1 LGVPFSV
8 TGNESD
14 HGYDDHLSWVNS
26 MAKAKAASQKDL
38 FGHVIKRRTSRLES
52 LLTRIDRESYQ
63 IRLERLKYIESIK
76 PKGLGMAGSIEA
88 IFIFQEA
95 GWAYL
100 NGAFISTIL
109 LSQAFVERRL
119 QDYMSSKGL
128 EAEGKKGAQTII
140 NYCRKHHLVNEF
152 LLKKFDRLRQVRNP
166 LVHLKAIDHP
176 FTLGRRSFGEQKQPT
191 DILERD
197 AKEALSLMY
206 TILTTRL

>member
-1 LGVPFSV
+1 M
-8 TGNESD
+8 T
-14 HGYDDHLSWVNS
+14 
-26 MAKAKAASQKDL
+26 KAKAASQKDL
-38 FGHVIKRRTSRLES
+38 FGHVIKQRTSRLEN

-63 IRLERLKYIESIK
+63 SRLERLKYTEDIR
-76 PKGLGMAGSIEA
+76 PKGHGMVGSIET
-88 IFIFQEA
+88 IFIFHEA

-128 EAEGKKGAQTII
+128 EAEAKKGAQAII

-176 FTLGRRSFGEQKQPT
+176 LTLGRRIFWEQKQPA
-191 DILERD
+191 DILESD

-206 TILTTRL
+206 TILTTRI